1 MENCSESLEKLISK
15 AEIYSKTTL
24 EICKYNTIYRSADL
38 LSSIAVRL
46 VLISIFVLFSLFLNI
61 GFALMIGEYLGQIYL
76 GFFVMAGFY
85 VIIGFLFLLFQQEL
99 IKNPICNFIIKKIL
113 NKKNYGKN

>member
-1 MENCSESLEKLISK
+1 MENCSQSIEKLISK
-15 AEIYSKTTL
+15 AEIYGKTTF

-46 VLISIFVLFSLFLNI
+46 VLISVFVLFSLFLNI
-61 GFALMIGEYLGQIYL
+61 GIALMIGEYLGQFYL
-76 GFFVMAGFY
+76 GFFIMAGFY
-85 VIIGFLFLLFQQEL
+85 VLIGFLFLFFQQVL

-113 NKKNYGKN
+113 NKNNDGQN